1 MRKIMSRPRAITRFL
16 ALAALTAALAA
27 VVAGCG
33 GSSSASDGNKLSL
46 VAYLTPKE
54 AYAALI
60 PAFNKTTAG
69 KGVTFNQSYG
79 ASGDQSRAVDGGLP
93 ADVVEFSLESD
104 VTRLVDSGLGDKS
117 WNQNQY
123 KGMVTD
129 SVVVLTVRKGNPK
142 GIKTW
147 EDLTKPGVSV
157 ITPNP
162 FTSGGA
168 RWNIMAAYG
177 SQIEQGKSDAEAQA
191 FLKSLFDNV
200 AVQDKSARDAL
211 ATFTGGKGDVLI
223 SYENEAI
230 AAQQAGEDV
239 DYVIPPQ
246 TILIENPIAVT
257 KDSSDKAAAFVK
269 YLYTPEAQGIFAS
282 KGYRPVVKGAPGADK
297 FPQPK
302 TQFTIQKFGGWATVT
317 DKFFDPD
324 KGIVAGIEKD
334 LGVSTAK

>member
-1 MRKIMSRPRAITRFL
+1 MRKTMSRLL
-16 ALAALTAALAA
+16 ATVALIAALAA

-33 GSSSASDGNKLSL
+33 GSSSGSGGNKLSL
-46 VAYLTPKE
+46 VAYSTPKE
-54 AYAALI
+54 AYGALI
-60 PAFNKTTAG
+60 PAFNKTPEG
-69 KGVTFNQSYG
+69 KGVEFNQSYG
-79 ASGDQSRAVDGGLP
+79 PSGDQSRAVDGGLP
-93 ADVVEFSLESD
+93 ADIVEFSLESD
-104 VTRLVDSGLGDKS
+104 VTRLVDSGIVDKS
-117 WNQNQY
+117 WNANQY

-129 SVVVLTVRKGNPK
+129 SVVVLAVRKGNPK

-147 EDLTKPGVSV
+147 EDLVKPGVQV

-162 FTSGGA
+162 FTSGSA
-168 RWNIMAAYG
+168 RWNIMAAFG
-177 SQIEQGKSDAEAQA
+177 SQLEQGKSEAEATD
-191 FLKSLFDNV
+191 FLKKLFDNV
-200 AVQDKSARDAL
+200 AVQDKSGRDAL
-211 ATFTGGKGDVLI
+211 TTFTGGKGDVLI

-230 AAQQAGEDV
+230 GAQQAGEDI

-257 KDSSDKAAAFVK
+257 KDASDKADAFVK

-297 FPQPK
+297 FPKPK
-302 TQFTIQKFGGWATVT
+302 DEFTIQKFGGWGPVG

-324 KGIVAGIEKD
+324 KGIVAAIEKD

>member
-1 MRKIMSRPRAITRFL
+1 MRTLTSRPIFRL
-16 ALAALTAALAA
+16 VALAALVAALAA

-33 GSSSASDGNKLSL
+33 GSSSASDSNKLSL
-46 VAYLTPKE
+46 VAYSTPKE

-60 PAFNKTTAG
+60 PAFNKTTEG
-69 KGVTFNQSYG
+69 KGVTFDQSYG

-93 ADVVEFSLESD
+93 ADIVEFSLESD
-104 VTRLVDSGLGDKS
+104 VTRLVDSGLVDKS

-142 GIKTW
+142 HITKW

-177 SQIEQGKSDAEAQA
+177 SQIAQGKTDAQA
-191 FLKSLFDNV
+191 TAFLGLLFKNV

-211 ATFTGGKGDVLI
+211 ATFTGGKGDVMLA
-223 SYENEAI
+223 YENEAI
-230 AAQQAGEDV
+230 AAQQAGEKV
-239 DYVIPPQ
+239 DYTVPPQ
-246 TILIENPIAVT
+246 TILIENPVAVT
-257 KDSSDKAAAFVK
+257 KDASSKAEDFVK
-269 YLYTPEAQGIFAS
+269 FLYTSQAQGIFAS
-282 KGYRPVVKGAPGADK
+282 KGYRPVVKGTPGADK
-297 FPQPK
+297 FPVPK
-302 TQFTIQKFGGWATVT
+302 TLFTIQKFGGWAEVT
-317 DKFFDPD
+317 KKFFDPD
-324 KGIVAGIEKD
+324 
-334 LGVSTAK
+334 

>member
-1 MRKIMSRPRAITRFL
+1 MRKTFTRLLAI
-16 ALAALTAALAA
+16 AALAA
-27 VVAGCG
+27 ALVATVAGCG
-33 GSSSASDGNKLSL
+33 GSSSASGGGDKLSL
-46 VAYLTPKE
+46 VAYSTPKE
-54 AYAALI
+54 AYADLI
-60 PAFNKTTAG
+60 PAFNKTPEG
-69 KGVTFNQSYG
+69 KGVTFDQSYG

-104 VTRLVDSGLGDKS
+104 VTRLVDSGLVDKS

-129 SVVVLTVRKGNPK
+129 SVVVFVTRKGNPK
-142 GIKTW
+142 NIKTW

-162 FTSGGA
+162 FTSGSA

-177 SQIEQGKSDAEAQA
+177 SQIEQGKSDQEAQA
-191 FLKSLFDNV
+191 YLKSLFDNV
-200 AVQDKSARDAL
+200 AVQDKSGRDAL
-211 ATFTGGKGDVLI
+211 TTFTGGKGDVLL

-239 DYVIPPQ
+239 DYTIPPQ

-257 KDSSDKAAAFVK
+257 KDGESKDAAKAFVK

-282 KGYRPVVKGAPGADK
+282 KGYRPVVKNAPGADK
-297 FPQPK
+297 FPTPK
-302 TQFTIQKFGGWATVT
+302 DQFTIQKFGGWDVVG

-324 KGIVAGIEKD
+324 KGSVAAIEKD